1 MITTD
6 WNTTEVDESIV
17 ADIKA
22 IADIKVFKD
31 HPQLLVFPHSF
42 GEYDNGFGD
51 KCVCEFNEEQQTIS
65 TRSILGF
72 VGRNKTTL
80 TIRSRFTPG
89 KIKIEETEVFD
100 ESKEDYFLHYMLQK
114 VFGLNIF
121 DMKHTTS
128 KESVFDFSL
137 YLFPHF
143 LKKALRQGVYREY
156 KTQHYN
162 DANVKGTID
171 VSRHIRINLPFA
183 GNIAYRTRE
192 YLHDNDTTQLIRHTI
207 EHIRCHKF
215 GSNIL
220 NCDADTRAFISQ
232 IEQVTE
238 SYQKSQRQSIIN
250 RNLKPVRHSLY
261 TAYEPLRKLCL
272 QILRYEQLK
281 YGQKKDEIHG
291 VLFDGAW
298 LWEEYLA
305 IVLKEGFT
313 HYHKEK
319 GKRWYL
325 FDTGQQ
331 IIPDYISKDK
341 AIVADAKYIALDKEG
356 NYKNEEKAT
365 NIYYKTITYM
375 YRWNAK
381 FGLLLYPIAN
391 KDSVVESI
399 HRIVGTE
406 SYVIKVG
413 FPIPQSGTFSKFS
426 EMMKMSEVMYLEHCL
441 LKNIN
446 LNQINERVKSYLKRL
461 GIKSV
466 RELTDEQLISYY
478 LDECKNTE
486 LMFYAEMAF
495 KNFEKGKVIS
505 SMRKSMEENVPFYC
519 GYITNESCDGK
530 YKPKEWGWI
539 LKP

>member
-6 WNTTEVDESIV
+6 WNTTKVDESIV
-17 ADIKA
+17 EDIKA
-22 IADIKVFKD
+22 IADIKAFKD

-72 VGRNKTTL
+72 VGRNKTSL

-89 KIKIEETEVFD
+89 KIEESEDFD
-100 ESKEDYFLHYMLQK
+100 ENNEDYFLHYMLQK

-143 LKKALRQGVYREY
+143 LKKALRQGIYREY

-171 VSRHIRINLPFA
+171 VSRHIRINQPFA

-272 QILRYEQLK
+272 QILRNEQLK

-305 IVLKEGFT
+305 VVLKKDFT
-313 HYHKEK
+313 HCHKNDVNK
-319 GKRWYL
+319 WYL
-325 FDTGQQ
+325 FKGQQ
-331 IIPDYISKDK
+331 IIPDYLSRDK
-341 AIVADAKYIALDKEG
+341 KVVADAKYIALDKKDS
-356 NYKNEEKAT
+356 YDEEKTTA
-365 NIYYKTITYM
+365 IYYKTITYM
-375 YRWNAK
+375 YRWSAK
-381 FGLLLYPIAN
+381 LGLLLYPI
-391 KDSVVESI
+391 S
-399 HRIVGTE
+399 TE
-406 SYVIKVG
+406 SHQPIVKHLHILETEGCVIKVG
-413 FPIPQSGTFSKFS
+413 FPIPTSDTFSVFS
-426 EMMKMSEVMYLEHCL
+426 EMMK
-441 LKNIN
+441 
-446 LNQINERVKSYLKRL
+446 
-461 GIKSV
+461 
-466 RELTDEQLISYY
+466 
-478 LDECKNTE
+478 
-486 LMFYAEMAF
+486 A
-495 KNFEKGKVIS
+495 
-505 SMRKSMEENVPFYC
+505 
-519 GYITNESCDGK
+519 NESSYTEYLQK
-530 YKPKEWGWI
+530 IIQQTQTQP
-539 LKP
+539 

>member
-6 WNTTEVDESIV
+6 WNTTKVDESIV

-22 IADIKVFKD
+22 IADIKAFKN

-65 TRSILGF
+65 TRSIFGF
-72 VGRNKTTL
+72 VGRNKTSL

-89 KIKIEETEVFD
+89 KIEGTGDFD
-100 ESKEDYFLHYMLQK
+100 ENKEDYFLHYMLQK

-143 LKKALRQGVYREY
+143 LKKALRQGIYREY

-162 DANVKGTID
+162 DTNVKGTID
-171 VSRHIRINLPFA
+171 VSRHIRINQPFA

-238 SYQKSQRQSIIN
+238 SFQKNQRQSIIN

-272 QILRYEQLK
+272 QILRHEQLK

-305 IVLKEGFT
+305 IVLKENFT
-313 HYHKEK
+313 HYCKEK

-331 IIPDYISKDK
+331 IIPDYISKDGT
-341 AIVADAKYIALDKEG
+341 IVADAKYIALNKEG

-365 NIYYKTITYM
+365 AIYYKTITYM

-381 FGLLLYPIAN
+381 LGLLLYPISTEN
-391 KDSVVESI
+391 PQPLVKYLRILETDGCVV
-399 HRIVGTE
+399 
-406 SYVIKVG
+406 KVG
-413 FPIPQSGTFSKFS
+413 FPIPKSQDSFSDFS
-426 EMMKMSEVMYLEHCL
+426 EMMKSNEFTYSEHLQKIV
-441 LKNIN
+441 
-446 LNQINERVKSYLKRL
+446 
-461 GIKSV
+461 
-466 RELTDEQLISYY
+466 
-478 LDECKNTE
+478 
-486 LMFYAEMAF
+486 
-495 KNFEKGKVIS
+495 
-505 SMRKSMEENVPFYC
+505 
-519 GYITNESCDGK
+519 
-530 YKPKEWGWI
+530 
-539 LKP
+539 

>member
-6 WNTTEVDESIV
+6 WNTTKVDESIV

-22 IADIKVFKD
+22 IADIKAFKN

-51 KCVCEFNEEQQTIS
+51 KCVCEFDEEQQTIS

-72 VGRNKTTL
+72 VGRNKTSL

-100 ESKEDYFLHYMLQK
+100 ENKEDYFLHYMLQK

-143 LKKALRQGVYREY
+143 LKKALRQGIYREY

-171 VSRHIRINLPFA
+171 VSRHIRINQPFA

-215 GSNIL
+215 GKNIL

-272 QILRYEQLK
+272 QILRHEQLK

-298 LWEEYLA
+298 LWEEYLG
-305 IVLKEGFT
+305 IILKKDFT
-313 HYHKEK
+313 HYHKNDSNK
-319 GKRWYL
+319 WYL
-325 FDTGQQ
+325 FKGQQ
-331 IIPDYISKDK
+331 IIPDYLSKNK
-341 AIVADAKYIALDKEG
+341 KIVADAKYIALDKKDS
-356 NYKNEEKAT
+356 YDEEKTTA
-365 NIYYKTITYM
+365 IYYKTITYM

-381 FGLLLYPIAN
+381 FGLLLYPI
-391 KDSVVESI
+391 S
-399 HRIVGTE
+399 TE
-406 SYVIKVG
+406 SHQPIVKHLHILETEGCVVKVG
-413 FPIPQSGTFSKFS
+413 FPIPTSDTFSVFS
-426 EMMKMSEVMYLEHCL
+426 EMMKA
-441 LKNIN
+441 
-446 LNQINERVKSYLKRL
+446 NES
-461 GIKSV
+461 S
-466 RELTDEQLISYY
+466 
-478 LDECKNTE
+478 
-486 LMFYAEMAF
+486 YAEYLQ
-495 KNFEKGKVIS
+495 KIIQQEH
-505 SMRKSMEENVPFYC
+505 
-519 GYITNESCDGK
+519 T
-530 YKPKEWGWI
+530 
-539 LKP
+539 